1 MAKDRIGLMA
11 VSMKHALFF
20 FILFL
25 CFAFAPGGADAW
37 LVTPQ
42 VSPAPHADEP
52 RKIDGLN
59 TCFAM
64 FDNPSSRPARGNN
77 PCLISCDE
85 HNFAAIIH
93 LNAKIPLKLLAKR
106 DISPKE
112 SLDALLYAD
121 LQMRQLMQELAQ
133 LKKRTA
139 MVLKDLS
146 IPYLDKTLLKK
157 PGSSG
162 TLKEEKDSL
171 ERKKR
176 AITVLTGHDLKAGKI
191 LSFNKESFIRKKFI
205 SPYPIEKSS
214 SQEINDKLDKGE
226 RGFTNISQTDE
237 LPRIF
242 KVLYVFFHYIMTNRF
257 ESIFYLT
264 ILFMIFYFISLKIKY
279 RQ

>member
-1 MAKDRIGLMA
+1 
-11 VSMKHALFF
+11 MKQALFF
-20 FILFL
+20 FIL
-25 CFAFAPGGADAW
+25 CVCVAFAPKGAGAW

-59 TCFAM
+59 PCFAI
-64 FDNPSSRPARGNN
+64 FDTPSSRPARGKN
-77 PCLISCDE
+77 PCLLSCDD

-93 LNAKIPLKLLAKR
+93 LNAKIPLKLLAQR
-106 DISPKE
+106 DISPRE

-146 IPYLDKTLLKK
+146 IPYLDKTFSKK
-157 PGSSG
+157 PLSRG
-162 TLKEEKDSL
+162 TLKEEKEVL

-176 AITVLTGHDLKAGKI
+176 AITVLTGHDLKPGKL
-191 LSFNKESFIRKKFI
+191 LSFNKDSFIRKKII
-205 SPYPIEKSS
+205 SPYPIEKYRSQEI
-214 SQEINDKLDKGE
+214 QEINDKLDKGE
-226 RGFTNISQTDE
+226 RGFSNIRQTDE
-237 LPRIF
+237 LPSMF
-242 KVLYVFFHYIMTNRF
+242 QVLYVFFHYIMTHRF
-257 ESIFYLT
+257 ESLFYLT